1 MKTILHFLSV
11 VRWDQLDADSNFEV
25 FLKTVNWLAEC
36 HHYVLTPWRVFAEMS
51 AFLSDV
57 SYTLLPYEYPGNILA
72 GRHEFRSAE
81 FARSVNLRKM
91 DIDFLFCHQ
100 PELLG
105 NIMAALSA
113 KRAGNALISFVFFH
127 WIDCPASRGSR
138 QSVSVCHRQAEA
150 IDLTDRFFVHGT
162 TEGNYLTAIDR
173 NRHKAA
179 LMPLSSAPL
188 PESRQPKDW
197 KDVGQYVVFNHR
209 KTQSTGWKQFENYLQ
224 DSGLNICYTRSN
236 RFCEDHGIMSARN
249 GEQPFSRPEYR
260 YVLEHA
266 VCAVCMISGY
276 ATWNLSIQD
285 PVRLGV
291 PLLCREH
298 QAMRRILGDHP
309 GVYWFHDKASFQE
322 ALETCRADGV
332 SGKTAPLEDFNANF
346 QDNLLTI
353 MQAEW
358 AKKESNRRGGS
369 KHTVRWKEEIT
380 RVPGISKAA
389 IIRRVH
395 GPTASAHASWQ
406 FVRRDLL
413 RDVEIEST
421 IVNGETRY
429 RAKNDQAATA
439 NSTRASTSNH

>member
-1 MKTILHFLSV
+1 MQMKTILHFLSV
-11 VRWDQLDADSNFEV
+11 VHWDRLDADSNFEV
-25 FLKTVNWLAEC
+25 FLKTVNWLADC
-36 HHYVLTPWRVFAEMS
+36 HHFVLTPWRLFAEMS
-51 AFLSDV
+51 AFLSDA
-57 SYTLLPYEYPGNILA
+57 SYTLLPYEYPGNVLA
-72 GRHEFRSAE
+72 ARHEFRSAE
-81 FARSVNLRKM
+81 FAKSVNLRKM

-127 WIDCPASRGSR
+127 WIDCPASRGSG
-138 QSVSVCHRQAEA
+138 QSVPVSHRQAEA
-150 IDLTDRFFVHGT
+150 IDLADRFFVHGT
-162 TEGNYLTAIDR
+162 TEGNYLAAIDH
-173 NRHKAA
+173 NRHKIA

-197 KDVGQYVVFNHR
+197 KGRVAPAQWKDLPPYVVFNHR
-209 KTQSTGWKQFENYLQ
+209 KVHTTGWKQAETYLQ
-224 DSGLNICYTRSN
+224 DSGLNICYTRN
-236 RFCEDHGIMSARN
+236 RDDAL
-249 GEQPFSRPEYR
+249 SRPEYR

-298 QAMRRILGDHP
+298 QAMRRILGNHP

-322 ALETCRADGV
+322 ALERCRAEPC
-332 SGKTAPLEDFNANF
+332 KTAPLEDFDVNF
-346 QDNLLTI
+346 QANLLSA

-358 AKKESNRRGGS
+358 AKKESNKRGGS
-369 KHTVRWKEEIT
+369 KHTVRWKEEIQK
-380 RVPGISKAA
+380 VPGISKAM

-406 FVRRDLL
+406 FIRRDLL
-413 RDVEIEST
+413 REGFESK
-421 IVNGETRY
+421 VVQGETRY
-429 RAKNDQAATA
+429 RA
-439 NSTRASTSNH
+439 HLL

>member
-11 VRWDQLDADSNFEV
+11 VHWDRLDADSNFEV
-25 FLKTVNWLAEC
+25 FLKTVRWLPDC
-36 HHYVLTPWRVFAEMS
+36 HHFVLTPWRVFAEMS
-51 AFLSDV
+51 AFLSDA
-57 SYTLLPYEYPGNILA
+57 SYTLLPYEYPANALA
-72 GRHEFRSAE
+72 ARHQFRSAE
-81 FARSVNLRKM
+81 FAKSVNLRKM

-127 WIDCPASRGSR
+127 WIDCPGSRGSG

-150 IDLTDRFFVHGT
+150 IDLADRYFVHGT
-162 TEGNYLTAIDR
+162 TEGNYLAAIDR
-173 NRHKAA
+173 NRHKIA

-188 PESRQPKDW
+188 PESKQPKDW

-209 KTQSTGWKQFENYLQ
+209 KAHTTGWKQFENYMD
-224 DSGLNICYTRSN
+224 DSHVNICYTR
-236 RFCEDHGIMSARN
+236 N
-249 GEQPFSRPEYR
+249 GADALCRPEYR

-298 QAMRRILGDHP
+298 QAMRRILGNHP

-322 ALETCRADGV
+322 ALETCQAEPR
-332 SGKTAPLEDFNANF
+332 KTAPLEAFDVNF
-346 QDNLLTI
+346 QANLLGA

-358 AKKESNRRGGS
+358 AKKEAAARGGS
-369 KHTVRWKEEIT
+369 KHTTRWKEEIQK
-380 RVPGISKAA
+380 VPGISKAM

-395 GPTASAHASWQ
+395 GPTASAHSSWQ
-406 FVRRDLL
+406 FIRRDLL
-413 RDVEIEST
+413 REGFQSRV
-421 IVNGETRY
+421 VQGET
-429 RAKNDQAATA
+429 KWW
-439 NSTRASTSNH
+439 SK